1 MDAPR
6 GVVSAA
12 DLVSLPALDVM
23 GEYCARQGI
32 ERVVW
37 PEVDAWGQPD
47 EWRENG
53 SSSGASFVSLLP
65 GELSSGEP
73 PKDPMRVG
81 FYDRRYHGLR
91 GTPCVKAR
99 GHPSWEGLT
108 FHGCR
113 ERHSDAVLAEGDFAA
128 PCSLELASESLVA
141 VMATR

>member
-1 MDAPR
+1 MLLRHPRVSPLRGANTATREPHRRAVMDAPR
-6 GVVSAA
+6 GVLSAA

-37 PEVDAWGQPD
+37 PEVDAWGEPD

-53 SSSGASFVSLLP
+53 SSSGASFVSLFP

-81 FYDRRYHGLR
+81 FYDRRYHGL
-91 GTPCVKAR
+91 
-99 GHPSWEGLT
+99 
-108 FHGCR
+108 
-113 ERHSDAVLAEGDFAA
+113 
-128 PCSLELASESLVA
+128 
-141 VMATR
+141 